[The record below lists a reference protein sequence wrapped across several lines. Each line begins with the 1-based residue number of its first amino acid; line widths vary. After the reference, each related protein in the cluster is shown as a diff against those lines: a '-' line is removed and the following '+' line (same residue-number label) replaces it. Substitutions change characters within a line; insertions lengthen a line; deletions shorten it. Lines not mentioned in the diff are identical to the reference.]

1 MIGGNAM
8 QGSSEIIPS
17 PWHLYVLPR
26 ILVVRAAF

>member
-17 PWHLYVLPR
+17 PWHLYGLPR